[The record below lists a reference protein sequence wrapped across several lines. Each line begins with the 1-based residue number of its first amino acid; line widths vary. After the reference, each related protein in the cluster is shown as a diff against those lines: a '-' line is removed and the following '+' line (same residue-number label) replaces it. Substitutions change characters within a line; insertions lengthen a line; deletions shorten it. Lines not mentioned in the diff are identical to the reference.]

1 MIDEELR
8 EELATIRNLLT
19 EVLVNQDI
27 LSKRISAD
35 VAIQA
40 TQSERAVELA
50 RLRKMADKAT
60 RRIATVDWAI
70 AFQLSDRVD
79 ALEEAAGAAMAHS
92 AVYMG
97 KTNVVL
103 VIGQRGLS

>member
-27 LSKRISAD
+27 LAKRINAD

-40 TQSERAVELA
+40 TQAERAVEIA
-50 RLRKMADKAT
+50 RLQKTALKAIRKT
-60 RRIATVDWAI
+60 ATVD
-70 AFQLSDRVD
+70 
-79 ALEEAAGAAMAHS
+79 
-92 AVYMG
+92 
-97 KTNVVL
+97 
-103 VIGQRGLS
+103 

>member
-60 RRIATVDWAI
+60 RRTATVD
-70 AFQLSDRVD
+70 
-79 ALEEAAGAAMAHS
+79 
-92 AVYMG
+92 
-97 KTNVVL
+97 
-103 VIGQRGLS
+103 